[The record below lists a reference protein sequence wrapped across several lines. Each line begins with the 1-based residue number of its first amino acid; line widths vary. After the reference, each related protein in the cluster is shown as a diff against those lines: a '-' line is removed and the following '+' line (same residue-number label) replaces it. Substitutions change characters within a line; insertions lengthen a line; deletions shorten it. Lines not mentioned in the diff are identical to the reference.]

1 MESLYRVRLP
11 IKYHHQVCSTTK
23 YHHFFPLQREIEVYL
38 SLSRHDA
45 FFQGSKKPCRTL
57 SPDDSSRQM
66 ARHSCGRVHRALG
79 CPVSNN
85 RLAQFGAKN
94 GWVLMTTMKCS
105 ATTCKA
111 HDQHEQIMKTSW
123 IDANPKWCFYWRGKT
138 FQSSMSPWAW
148 YTIKW
153 SVEACSSPIFQIK
166 KSMSP

>member
-1 MESLYRVRLP
+1 MPWFHGHKMESLYCSVTYKISSSSLFDHTISSFFSTTTRNWGLP
-11 IKYHHQVCSTTK
+11 ITFS
-23 YHHFFPLQREIEVYL
+23 PR
-38 SLSRHDA
+38 
-45 FFQGSKKPCRTL
+45 PCRSP

-94 GWVLMTTMKCS
+94 GWVLMTTTKCS
-105 ATTCKA
+105 VTTCKA

-123 IDANPKWCFYWRGKT
+123 IDASPKWCFYWRGKT

-153 SVEACSSPIFQIK
+153 SV
-166 KSMSP
+166 

>member
-1 MESLYRVRLP
+1 MPWFHGRKMESLYRVRLP

-23 YHHFFPLQREIEVYL
+23 YHHFSPLKREIEVYL

-45 FFQGSKKPCRTL
+45 FFQGSRPCRTP

-85 RLAQFGAKN
+85 RLTQFGANNGWMGWSGAKN

-105 ATTCKA
+105 VTTCKA
-111 HDQHEQIMKTSW
+111 HDQHEKTWKHHGLMQTRNGVFIGGLKPSKVRW
-123 IDANPKWCFYWRGKT
+123 THGPGT
-138 FQSSMSPWAW
+138 P
-148 YTIKW
+148 
-153 SVEACSSPIFQIK
+153 
-166 KSMSP
+166 